1 MKSIKRG
8 LAVFLATLLIMPTL
22 PVSAQEPPDK
32 TVIEAD
38 HLNPGDN
45 APDAGGTENN
55 QTGSGQEDEAD
66 QPQGTSAPE
75 ASPEETDPS
84 QPSGTPEETQPP
96 TPEESPAGTAAPEET
111 QTPDAVTSPDASQS
125 PDATQAPADSA
136 SPEATDA
143 PEASATP
150 TTAIVPDASA
160 SPSETPAATPSGS
173 PTATPSGSPAATP
186 SGSPA
191 ATPSGSPAATPS
203 GSPTA
208 TPSGSPTATPSGS
221 PTATPSTS
229 PTATPSATP
238 SLEDMEI
245 DEVRYN
251 TGNHVWSVVN
261 REVFDLGAGDAFFE
275 EDGDFT
281 INIPEENPF
290 FPYEVQFIYEDEA
303 TNEWFMNPDD
313 TVEIGGHT
321 FHVSASFDGN
331 AVTQMSLNVAGDTVI
346 VWPEEKEFTDDG
358 DGTMEN
364 SLLPL
369 TERYLNADLT
379 AFTPAELTMVSF
391 HSIFTGD
398 KALTDTDKVVW
409 KQDGDDYTIS
419 QSGDRIDLSSSSGTW
434 EMIVGEADQLAGDN
448 IRYRV
453 SFRTKYAGSW
463 LNAEAYKQDSAG
475 NRNSV
480 LSESSPDY
488 YGYDK
493 ESRRL
498 DIYTAAGKMKD
509 SNKVFISLSINPS
522 VFGNTLFDHFK
533 IYEGKHESP
542 SEAMAAADLTGQICS
557 SDMTQVNA
565 GYEVEEREKC
575 GITMV
580 TFDAGGDVT
589 GCLPFDLCVYPRDN
603 YISCERLFERTG
615 SGRNYV
621 TSHTS
626 TEISDGCEYRTV
638 TLKPGYAAN
647 DTYYQTME
655 YYKAGAGSPSDVTA
669 AYVGQFSSIADAV
682 SGRAIDIKDALFSS
696 DYSTA
701 GYGADYSQG
710 VYFTIFVGADGAS
723 DQEIYYY
730 NIKTQAQKISNSIQC
745 ESLFERTQTGRDY
758 VNYSATTN
766 HVDGCYNRLVMLKEG
781 YAVDRT
787 YYQTMTYYKGGVS
800 SPSDVTAAYVGQF
813 SSIADAISMG
823 SADIKDSLF
832 GTDYS
837 TAGYGADYSQ
847 GVHFTV
853 FVGADGAADQEI
865 YHYNI
870 KTEGYVPPAPIL
882 GSGTDVTFTGLK
894 NKDGDEIDCY
904 ITTSNDS
911 YGEKNYITIL
921 VGDNADLTK
930 LAPRFTVS
938 KGATLHVDGS
948 SEPEVS
954 GESYHDFSKGAV
966 HYGVS
971 SEDKKNSRNYWLQIL
986 QADSSMGELYIN
998 SLEDEDAETR
1008 VEGGVVYSK
1017 REMLLDGYHGYKHD
1031 ILVINKGIGP
1041 IPALSVELK
1050 SDVVQLDEYWTLKG
1064 NHDLAGMSTVNKD
1077 TSYGELPNLA
1087 KIRITAK
1094 EDVAA
1099 GADVSGTL
1107 TFKSGDTVLMILE
1120 LTGTVGD
1127 PSITT
1132 TDIPQSVKYVPYG
1145 PLILN
1150 SNKYYSW
1157 NRVSYAL
1164 EDGVLPA
1171 GVEVKANGEIY
1182 GVPTETGDFTFTVRM
1197 DNSSE
1202 YFKSSYMT
1210 YTLTVLE
1217 NTDTNVDNSTDSGY
1231 DVTQRVQDI
1240 YISASG
1246 SPDLSEESRTFVS
1259 QGIYDEFRYV
1269 FLDGVKLTEGQDY
1282 TSASGST
1289 RITIMWQT
1297 LLSGSASTPGTH
1309 TLGVEFRNGEDEV
1322 LKKAAQ
1328 NFVVEKENGNGG
1340 GSDDDD
1346 NTGGSSDAGSSD
1358 GGSGSDSGSDNGTN
1372 TGADNGNAGAAAGG
1386 AGTGLGGTNTAGGK
1400 IAGNGA
1406 AGAQAGAAVT
1416 GTASTVT
1423 YTVEQGDTLWK
1434 IAVKFYGE
1442 GSYWQKIYA
1451 ENAAV
1456 IGGDPNRIY
1465 TGQTLTIYLN
1475 QGDGSVMEGASADT
1489 AEGTAGNYYT
1499 VQEGDNLWKIALKV
1513 YGRGWRWRRIYEANI
1528 DSLPDP
1534 QSIYVGQVLLIPD

>member
-160 SPSETPAATPSGS
+160 SPSETPATTPSGSPTATPSGSPAATPSGS

-186 SGSPA
+186 SGSPT
-191 ATPSGSPAATPS
+191 ATPSGSPA
-203 GSPTA
+203 A

-261 REVFDLGAGDAFFE
+261 REAFDLGAGDAFFE

-313 TVEIGGHT
+313 TVEIAGHT
-321 FHVSASFDGN
+321 FHVSASFDGT
-331 AVTQMSLNVAGDTVI
+331 AVTQMSLNVAGETVI
-346 VWPEEKEFTDDG
+346 MWPEEKEFTDDG

-409 KQDGDDYTIS
+409 KQGGDDYTIS

-434 EMIVGEADQLAGDN
+434 EMIVGEADQLADDN

-480 LSESSPDY
+480 LSESSPYY

-522 VFGNTLFDHFK
+522 VFSNTLFDHFK

-565 GYEVEEREKC
+565 GYEVEEREKY

-589 GCLPFDLCVYPRDN
+589 GCLPFDLCVYPQDN
-603 YISCERLFERTG
+603 YISCEYLFERTG

-626 TEISDGCEYRTV
+626 TEISGGCEYRTV

-655 YYKAGAGSPSDVTA
+655 YYKAGAGSSSDVTA

-682 SGRAIDIKDALFSS
+682 SRGAIDIKDALFSS
-696 DYSTA
+696 
-701 GYGADYSQG
+701 
-710 VYFTIFVGADGAS
+710 
-723 DQEIYYY
+723 
-730 NIKTQAQKISNSIQC
+730 
-745 ESLFERTQTGRDY
+745 
-758 VNYSATTN
+758 
-766 HVDGCYNRLVMLKEG
+766 
-781 YAVDRT
+781 
-787 YYQTMTYYKGGVS
+787 
-800 SPSDVTAAYVGQF
+800 
-813 SSIADAISMG
+813 
-823 SADIKDSLF
+823 
-832 GTDYS
+832 DYS

-1031 ILVINKGIGP
+1031 ILVINKGAGP

-1231 DVTQRVQDI
+1231 DVTQRMQDI

-1358 GGSGSDSGSDNGTN
+1358 GGSGSGSGSDNGTN

-1465 TGQTLTIYLN
+1465 AGQTLTIYLN

>member
-1 MKSIKRG
+1 
-8 LAVFLATLLIMPTL
+8 
-22 PVSAQEPPDK
+22 
-32 TVIEAD
+32 
-38 HLNPGDN
+38 
-45 APDAGGTENN
+45 
-55 QTGSGQEDEAD
+55 
-66 QPQGTSAPE
+66 
-75 ASPEETDPS
+75 
-84 QPSGTPEETQPP
+84 
-96 TPEESPAGTAAPEET
+96 
-111 QTPDAVTSPDASQS
+111 
-125 PDATQAPADSA
+125 
-136 SPEATDA
+136 
-143 PEASATP
+143 
-150 TTAIVPDASA
+150 
-160 SPSETPAATPSGS
+160 
-173 PTATPSGSPAATP
+173 
-186 SGSPA
+186 
-191 ATPSGSPAATPS
+191 
-203 GSPTA
+203 
-208 TPSGSPTATPSGS
+208 
-221 PTATPSTS
+221 
-229 PTATPSATP
+229 
-238 SLEDMEI
+238 MEI

-261 REVFDLGAGDAFFE
+261 REAFDLGAGDAFFE

-313 TVEIGGHT
+313 TVEIAGHT
-321 FHVSASFDGN
+321 FHVSASFDGT
-331 AVTQMSLNVAGDTVI
+331 AVTQMSLNVAGETVI
-346 VWPEEKEFTDDG
+346 MWPEEKEFTDDG

-409 KQDGDDYTIS
+409 KQGGDDYTIS

-434 EMIVGEADQLAGDN
+434 EMIVGEADQLADDN

-480 LSESSPDY
+480 LSESSPYY

-522 VFGNTLFDHFK
+522 VFSNTLFDHFK

-565 GYEVEEREKC
+565 GYGVEEREKY

-589 GCLPFDLCVYPRDN
+589 GCLPFDLCVYPQDN
-603 YISCERLFERTG
+603 YISCEYLFERTG

-626 TEISDGCEYRTV
+626 TEISGGCEYRTV

-655 YYKAGAGSPSDVTA
+655 YYKAGAGSSSDVTA

-682 SGRAIDIKDALFSS
+682 SRGAIDIKDALFSS
-696 DYSTA
+696 
-701 GYGADYSQG
+701 
-710 VYFTIFVGADGAS
+710 
-723 DQEIYYY
+723 
-730 NIKTQAQKISNSIQC
+730 
-745 ESLFERTQTGRDY
+745 
-758 VNYSATTN
+758 
-766 HVDGCYNRLVMLKEG
+766 
-781 YAVDRT
+781 
-787 YYQTMTYYKGGVS
+787 
-800 SPSDVTAAYVGQF
+800 
-813 SSIADAISMG
+813 
-823 SADIKDSLF
+823 
-832 GTDYS
+832 DYS

-1031 ILVINKGIGP
+1031 ILVINKGAGP

-1231 DVTQRVQDI
+1231 DVTQRMQDI

-1358 GGSGSDSGSDNGTN
+1358 GGSGSGSGSDNGTN

-1465 TGQTLTIYLN
+1465 AGQTLTIYLN